1 MRTIKYVC
9 IYGYISIYLVVY
21 DNHALQSDMR
31 QRKNYIY
38 IYVRLTCEQPAEE
51 SPTFLRASLPATA
64 EERRRERAPRASPTF
79 ASRQLKRVQVS
90 MQMKPPNIGTYHNT
104 FNDWLSTGEDEQAV
118 VLEMHQ
124 KGPPQKKS
132 AR

>member
-1 MRTIKYVC
+1 MLFFLTCREAIILPTLAVAPLH
-9 IYGYISIYLVVY
+9 GPRPGLEF
-21 DNHALQSDMR
+21 
-31 QRKNYIY
+31 
-38 IYVRLTCEQPAEE
+38 VRLTCEQPAEE
-51 SPTFLRASLPATA
+51 CPTFLRASLRATA
-64 EERRRERAPRASPTF
+64 EERRRERAPRVSPTF